1 VKPIEHKTEA
11 IRLTSTEIGH
21 LWNTYMLESTVHQM
35 FSYFLQH
42 VVDENIKDIL
52 EINLNMTNDS
62 LVLLENTF
70 KKAGLHTPRGTIS
83 EDVFLTAPRLYS
95 DIFYVLYL
103 NSMSQFA
110 LMTYSIAYSQSSR
123 ADIREFFK
131 HYLNRLILVNQQ
143 VTELMLKKGIY
154 VRPPFVTTV
163 LEVDFVKKESFLTG
177 FVSDKRPL
185 TVFEITSL
193 FSNAQLNALG
203 TVLLT
208 GFIQISKSKKLQKYF
223 MSGKELSNK
232 YYHDFS
238 NILLEEDLTA
248 PPSYAGEVM
257 DSTESPFSERLMLFH
272 ATWLT
277 SFGLS
282 TYGTALA
289 SVQRRDL
296 TALYVKVMAQVG
308 IYANNGV
315 KLMIENEWME
325 QPPLAPD
332 REAIVKTKSP
342 Y

>member
-1 VKPIEHKTEA
+1 MKPIEHKTEA

-21 LWNTYMLESTVHQM
+21 LWNTYMLESTVHHM

-42 VVDENIKDIL
+42 VVDANIKDIL
-52 EINLNMTNDS
+52 EINLHMTNDS

-123 ADIREFFK
+123 DDIRELFK

-154 VRPPFVTTV
+154 IRPPFVPTR

-185 TVFEITSL
+185 TVFEITNL
-193 FSNAQLNALG
+193 FLNAQLNSVG
-203 TVLLT
+203 KVLLT
-208 GFIQISKSKKLQKYF
+208 GFIQVAKSKKLQKYF
-223 MSGKELSNK
+223 IRGKELSSK
-232 YYHDFS
+232 YYHDLS
-238 NILLEEDLTA
+238 NILLEEDIA
-248 PPSYAGEVM
+248 VPPSYAGEVM
-257 DSTESPFSERLMLFH
+257 DSTESPFSEKLMLFH
-272 ATWLT
+272 STWLT
-277 SFGLS
+277 SLGLS

-296 TALYVKVMAQVG
+296 TALYVKIMAQVG
-308 IYANNGV
+308 IYGNNGV
-315 KLMIENEWME
+315 KLMIQNEWME

-332 REAIVKTKSP
+332 RKATLP
-342 Y
+342 